1 MGQTHLKPERSV
13 ATPQR
18 SDDVAII
25 APFDILE
32 VTIPEAEDQLPEV
45 DDPAVLNVIL
55 KREKTRPSGPRKG
68 ILAAI
73 EERLEELENEAA

>member
-1 MGQTHLKPERSV
+1 M
-13 ATPQR
+13 
-18 SDDVAII
+18 AII

-32 VTIPEAEDQLPEV
+32 LTIPEAEDQLPEV